1 MFEDDPAED
10 PGLEPLEASEP
21 VPVADVPAATM
32 PAPADEAVAEAFQQR
47 ARLAEDRLA
56 EVLAA
61 YREFKRETEASRER
75 LSRQLERKFEH
86 RHDTLLLK
94 FIDILDNFDRALEAA
109 QTAGQ
114 ALVEGLILVRTQ
126 LLSMLQDEGLER
138 IPVLGLP
145 FDPRV
150 SEAVGAE
157 PVDDPDQHHVVMRE
171 MLRGYRLNG
180 RIARPSQVMIGEY
193 TAAAEAAA
201 PAHDPLLAATAEPHA
216 APAPAPDPP
225 AASEPAAEPEP
236 PADDDRP
243 VIGEGDLGLSLDDII
258 ARVEAQDATEPV
270 PQPEPEAE
278 PDVATVLYDDLT
290 EISESSLEPVAEEP
304 EVLEGDDVNEAIG
317 GVDPSDW
324 TKDD

>member
-1 MFEDDPAED
+1 MFEDDPAAE
-10 PGLEPLEASEP
+10 PGLAPLEESEP
-21 VPVADVPAATM
+21 APVADVPAATM
-32 PAPADEAVAEAFQQR
+32 PAPTEEALAEAYQQR

-56 EVLAA
+56 EVLGA

-86 RHDTLLLK
+86 RHDSLLLK
-94 FIDILDNFDRALEAA
+94 FIDILDDFDRALESA
-109 QTAGQ
+109 QTAGDT
-114 ALVEGLILVRTQ
+114 LIEGLILVRTQ

-145 FDPRV
+145 FDPHV
-150 SEAVGAE
+150 SEAVGAL
-157 PVDDPDQHHVVMRE
+157 PVDDPDHHHVVMKE

-193 TAAAEAAA
+193 TDTTPEAVP
-201 PAHDPLLAATAEPHA
+201 PARDPLLAVTEA
-216 APAPAPDPP
+216 
-225 AASEPAAEPEP
+225 AAEPDPEGLL
-236 PADDDRP
+236 PADDRR

-258 ARVEAQDATEPV
+258 ARVEAQEAV
-270 PQPEPEAE
+270 AEPEAE
-278 PDVATVLYDDLT
+278 PEVHEVEAEPEPSTILYDDLT
-290 EISESSLEPVAEEP
+290 EITESSLEPSEAVEA
-304 EVLEGDDVNEAIG
+304 EVLEGDDVNEEIG